1 MNVELRQRA
10 RPRRWRTGEGGS
22 SLIEVIVA
30 LLLLQVGLLATAGM
44 VLSAQRV
51 LSRARTLQRGVLEAV
66 RSADSLREWGWTTG
80 GERVFPW
87 GRVEWLPESEW
98 AEGIRIFSLGP
109 QNADTLFRLRAW
121 SMVEPGFMNP
131 GNSTPR
137 SGGGG

>member
-1 MNVELRQRA
+1 MIVKLRQRA
-10 RPRRWRTGEGGS
+10 WSGRRSLGEGGS

-80 GERVFPW
+80 GERAFPG
-87 GRVEWLPESEW
+87 GRVEWIPEKVR
-98 AEGIRIFSLGP
+98 AEGIRIFSLGTA
-109 QNADTLFRLRAW
+109 NADTLVRLRAW
-121 SMVEPGFMNP
+121 SAVEPSSLTP
-131 GNSTPR
+131 GRSPPA
-137 SGGGG
+137 SGGGA